1 MVHGF
6 LELEEEF
13 NLARQKIGEVE
24 RGSCARHHLLCPIT
38 WHPLQSISSHFSQ
51 HFLKKPHPS
60 RAHRYLAT
68 ASPGEGVRTTKRT
81 KRRGKR
87 RSGVTGRT
95 RLGPNTGRRP
105 RDHARAACAGV
116 TFLPGVNLCQRCQ
129 SCLSCPSTHPSL
141 APPFSLSLPPAFL
154 PAFDPFPVLRA
165 AFVLPCS
172 LLPSP
177 PHPSPPP
184 PLPPSSPPSLAPAAF
199 PSGASSRAGPS
210 ASFPSGARAPAAPAS
225 ASITVSTVGS
235 TYYSLDSAATTQHR
249 VDTEEKRGCQR

>member
-81 KRRGKR
+81 KRRSKR
-87 RSGVTGRT
+87 RSGVTGQT

-105 RDHARAACAGV
+105 SRERLTDHARCRVCRCNLLTRSELVPALPIVPLLPINTPFTCA
-116 TFLPGVNLCQRCQ
+116 TFLP
-129 SCLSCPSTHPSL
+129 
-141 APPFSLSLPPAFL
+141 
-154 PAFDPFPVLRA
+154 
-165 AFVLPCS
+165 
-172 LLPSP
+172 
-177 PHPSPPP
+177 
-184 PLPPSSPPSLAPAAF
+184 
-199 PSGASSRAGPS
+199 
-210 ASFPSGARAPAAPAS
+210 
-225 ASITVSTVGS
+225 
-235 TYYSLDSAATTQHR
+235 
-249 VDTEEKRGCQR
+249 